1 MEKQLTED
9 LICSCL
15 VEPLKA
21 YNPTDNRLVRLPRL
35 RKMSLGL
42 SLWRYYLSLFSG
54 DFSSD
59 FSDAAKAPNETEKY
73 DSLYLQLI
81 NQVDK
86 LMDFPSVEESSLETL
101 AKEEQLEYTIRQG
114 ITEELLKIIPY
125 LSKDTDPFGKRWE
138 DYDSNYFDK
147 IREIIDSRFSSFED
161 KFELKSHP
169 ALPADVKLL
178 EANGFISKIQGTFHY
193 KLVALPRHDWK
204 EKAEKLLEE
213 NGIKPN
219 WSELQR
225 NWIRKDDDS
234 EYSAGGFLNVI
245 KAK

>member
-1 MEKQLTED
+1 MEKKITED

-15 VEPLKA
+15 LEPLKD
-21 YNPTDNRLVRLPRL
+21 YNPNDTRLVRLPRL

-42 SLWRYYLSLFSG
+42 SLWRYYLSLFSSE
-54 DFSSD
+54 DSSGEEV
-59 FSDAAKAPNETEKY
+59 AEGAVKY

-81 NQVDK
+81 NEVDK
-86 LMDFPSVEESSLETL
+86 MMDQVSIGESSQETL
-101 AKEEQLEYTIRQG
+101 AKEEQIEYEIRQG
-114 ITEELLKIIPY
+114 IVEELLKIISY
-125 LSKDTDPFGKRWE
+125 LSQDTDPFGKLWE
-138 DYDSNYFDK
+138 DYASNYFDK
-147 IREIIDSRFSSFED
+147 IKEAFDLRFSSFEN
-161 KFELKSHP
+161 KFEKNN
-169 ALPADVKLL
+169 LPADIKLL
-178 EANGFISKIQGTFHY
+178 ETNGFISKIPGTAHY

-213 NGIKPN
+213 NDIKPN

-234 EYSAGGFLNVI
+234 EYSSGGFLNVI

>member
-1 MEKQLTED
+1 MEKKITED

-15 VEPLKA
+15 LEPLRD
-21 YNPTDNRLVRLPRL
+21 YNPNDTRLVRLPRL

-42 SLWRYYLSLFSG
+42 SLWRYYLSLFSS
-54 DFSSD
+54 DVSSGEEV
-59 FSDAAKAPNETEKY
+59 AEGAEKY

-81 NQVDK
+81 DEVDK
-86 LMDFPSVEESSLETL
+86 MMDFPPADV
-101 AKEEQLEYTIRQG
+101 KEEQIEYEIRQG
-114 ITEELLKIIPY
+114 IVEELLKIIPY
-125 LSKDTDPFGKRWE
+125 LSQDTDPFGKLWE
-138 DYDSNYFDK
+138 DYASNYFDK
-147 IREIIDSRFSSFED
+147 IKEAFDLRFSSFED
-161 KFELKSHP
+161 KFEKNN
-169 ALPADVKLL
+169 LPADIKLL
-178 EANGFISKIQGTFHY
+178 KTKGFISKIPGTTHY

-234 EYSAGGFLNVI
+234 EYSSGGFLNVI

>member
-1 MEKQLTED
+1 MEKKITED

-15 VEPLKA
+15 LEPLKD
-21 YNPTDNRLVRLPRL
+21 YNPNDTRLVRLPRL

-54 DFSSD
+54 EVSSGEEV
-59 FSDAAKAPNETEKY
+59 AEGAEKY

-81 NQVDK
+81 NEVDK
-86 LMDFPSVEESSLETL
+86 MMDFPPADV
-101 AKEEQLEYTIRQG
+101 KEEQIEYEIRQG
-114 ITEELLKIIPY
+114 IVEELLKIIPY
-125 LSKDTDPFGKRWE
+125 LSQDTDPFGKLWE
-138 DYDSNYFDK
+138 DYASNYFDK
-147 IREIIDSRFSSFED
+147 IKEAFDLRFSSFED
-161 KFELKSHP
+161 KFEKNN
-169 ALPADVKLL
+169 LPADIKLL
-178 EANGFISKIQGTFHY
+178 ETNGFISKIPGTAHY

-213 NGIKPN
+213 NDIKPN

-234 EYSAGGFLNVI
+234 EYSSGGFLNVI

>member
-1 MEKQLTED
+1 MEKKITED

-15 VEPLKA
+15 LEPLKD
-21 YNPTDNRLVRLPRL
+21 YNPNDTRLVRLPRL

-42 SLWRYYLSLFSG
+42 SLWRYYLSLFSREVSG
-54 DFSSD
+54 EVSSVG
-59 FSDAAKAPNETEKY
+59 KAPIGAEKY

-81 NQVDK
+81 NEVDK
-86 LMDFPSVEESSLETL
+86 MMDFPPVE
-101 AKEEQLEYTIRQG
+101 AKEEQLEYEIRQG
-114 ITEELLKIIPY
+114 IIEELLKIIPY
-125 LSKDTDPFGKRWE
+125 LSQDTDPFGKLWE
-138 DYDSNYFDK
+138 DYASNYFDK
-147 IREIIDSRFSSFED
+147 IKEAFDLRFSSFED
-161 KFELKSHP
+161 KFEKNS
-169 ALPADVKLL
+169 LPADVKIL
-178 EANGFISKIQGTFHY
+178 EAKGFISKIPGTAHY

-204 EKAEKLLEE
+204 EKAEKILEE

-234 EYSAGGFLNVI
+234 EYSSGGFLNVI